1 MNFNQLNTAS
11 FLGSQKNENSFSYN
25 LFTGNTWHKQ
35 LENWYGEELVNGDKI
50 TMEVDM
56 DNQTLSYKV
65 NGKDY
70 GVAFDEVPKRNVWF
84 AC

>member
-1 MNFNQLNTAS
+1 
-11 FLGSQKNENSFSYN
+11 
-25 LFTGNTWHKQ
+25 
-35 LENWYGEELVNGDKI
+35 
-50 TMEVDM
+50 MEVDM

-84 AC
+84 ACQMRTTSADITVL